1 MYWTNFRPT
10 KRSVFWCLFL
20 LSVLAM
26 LLPAR
31 AANYPKHTTQLLT
44 PLQDIARFL
53 TFQARQAL
61 PDDLN
66 RTDQD
71 ARVAGMERELAAR
84 IMQVEQLRN
93 ELHQLQMV
101 RDLGVPAALKAHVVA
116 WDIAAER
123 DAAVIERG
131 AELGVSRKD
140 WVVSKLFLDRGS
152 ETAPVMGGGEAVI
165 AQEVLLGRVEF
176 VSPYVSRV
184 RLLSDTESPPIS
196 VRVVGVR
203 DGESVSMPYDYSLYG
218 AGSGQMIIR
227 RVSYQD
233 IDTDT
238 TPSESPRLRI
248 GDIVVTSPDNGFGFP
263 LPIAVGRIID
273 ISREPEHRLI
283 YNVLVEPMIDKSEL
297 RYVHVIPK
305 IPERVAYER

>member
-10 KRSVFWCLFL
+10 KRNLFWCLFL
-20 LSVLAM
+20 LSVFAM

-61 PDDLN
+61 PNDLN
-66 RTDQD
+66 ASDNDSQRQ
-71 ARVAGMERELAAR
+71 ALERSLAAR
-84 IMQVEQLRN
+84 TMQVEQLRG
-93 ELHQLQMV
+93 ELRQLQSV

-131 AELGVSRKD
+131 AELGVSRMD

-152 ETAPVMGGGEAVI
+152 ETAPILEGGEAVI

-184 RLLSDTESPPIS
+184 RLLSDTEAAAVQ
-196 VRVVGVR
+196 VRVVGIR
-203 DGESVSMPYDYSLYG
+203 NGESISMPYEYSLSG
-218 AGSGQMIIR
+218 AGRGKMIIKH
-227 RVSYQD
+227 VPYQE
-233 IDTDT
+233 IDTDA
-238 TPSESPRLRI
+238 TPADYPRLRI
-248 GDIVVTSPDNGFGFP
+248 GDIVVTSPENVFGFP
-263 LPIAVGRIID
+263 LPIAVGRIVE

-283 YNVLVEPMIDKSEL
+283 YNILVEPMLDKSEL

-305 IPERVAYER
+305 IPQRVAFER

>member
-61 PDDLN
+61 PDDVAAPQN
-66 RTDQD
+66 DDQLI
-71 ARVAGMERELAAR
+71 ALQRIVAAR
-84 IMQVEQLRN
+84 TMQVEQLRS
-93 ELHQLQMV
+93 ELQQLQVV

-131 AELGVSRKD
+131 AELGISRKD

-152 ETAPVMGGGEAVI
+152 ETAPVIGGGEAVI

-184 RLLSDTESPPIS
+184 RLLSDTESAPIK

-203 DGESVSMPYDYSLYG
+203 EGESVSMPYEYSLTG
-218 AGSGQMIIR
+218 AGQGRMIMKH
-227 RVSYQD
+227 VPYQE
-233 IDTDT
+233 IDTDA
-238 TPSESPRLRI
+238 TPSENPRLRI
-248 GDIVVTSPDNGFGFP
+248 GDIVVTSPDNVFGFP